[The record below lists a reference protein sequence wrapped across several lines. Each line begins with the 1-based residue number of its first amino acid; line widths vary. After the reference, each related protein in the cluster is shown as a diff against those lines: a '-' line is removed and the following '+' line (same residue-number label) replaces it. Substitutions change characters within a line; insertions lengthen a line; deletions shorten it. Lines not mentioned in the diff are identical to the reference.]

1 MELQAEDEQ
10 SFLSRQLNQLQAG
23 RPDAMRVSP
32 GVQKTPDRRV
42 AGSPGIQANLSTL
55 SATKK
60 PDGYVTEAF
69 HPSFLKKKIPRNLKI
84 IFFNFR
90 MKSGVSGSG
99 EGVLANFFNS
109 LLHKKNPGSP
119 GNVPGNIKAG
129 GDATIT
135 SADKAA
141 MRSDAAAELERL
153 SRAKKTDV
161 DSSEC

>member
-1 MELQAEDEQ
+1 
-10 SFLSRQLNQLQAG
+10 
-23 RPDAMRVSP
+23 
-32 GVQKTPDRRV
+32 
-42 AGSPGIQANLSTL
+42 
-55 SATKK
+55 
-60 PDGYVTEAF
+60 
-69 HPSFLKKKIPRNLKI
+69 
-84 IFFNFR
+84 

-119 GNVPGNIKAG
+119 GSVPGNIKAG